1 MIGCETFYPSIWNQ
15 WEVVAAAAGATQ
27 LSGAR
32 LPPYVTGPQL
42 IRTLMDEAAQAN
54 LTVMRAW
61 AVGVT
66 SNYAIQT
73 SPGVFN
79 EAMFRGIDYAL
90 DQARQHNI
98 KVGTSP

>member
-1 MIGCETFYPSIWNQ
+1 MGSIG
-15 WEVVAAAAGATQ
+15 
-27 LSGAR
+27 SGTEFSSAQSASTA
-32 LPPYVTGPQL
+32 LAVCSLDCNVSSLDWLALQL